1 MSVSMSMLNVN
12 DRMIRSMNDLLL
24 EVVRE
29 CGRLYNFD
37 AEEAMLKINLLGGN
51 KVINNKKSEK
61 VVKENKLLFP
71 LPYNGERVV
80 ENCSALKKCEGLY
93 TQCCVIK
100 VSGKEYCKQC
110 DSQCVKNGGKA
121 VYGSIEDRQAV
132 GIMEYCDPKGVKV
145 VSFKKV
151 MKKLKVSR
159 EEVLA
164 EASRIGVTILEVHL
178 EEEESDDSKKKGRPK
193 KVSKVLEIDGDDTSD
208 LFAELV
214 ANADPSDEEEEVEV
228 EVEEEEKPKWDWNEC
243 GRNDVPWGDE
253 VMISAD
259 NESKVVEKEMTKQEK
274 AAKLAQDKAAK
285 IVQDKLDK
293 EAKLEQ
299 DKQDKAAK
307 ALKLEEEKAAKALKL
322 EEEKAAKALK
332 LEDEKKAKAE
342 KALKLEEEKAAKAL
356 KLEDEKKAKALKL
369 EEDKKAKAPK
379 VAVAVAKE
387 EKAKASSKEEKP
399 DDENKNVV
407 KRFEFEGNK
416 YLKSPKTGIVYNL
429 DQDEVGKWDEVKKI
443 IIFNEVD
450 SDSEEEEE
458 EYEA

>member
-1 MSVSMSMLNVN
+1 MLV
-12 DRMIRSMNDLLL
+12 

-37 AEEAMLKINLLGGN
+37 AEEAMLKINLVGGDKVINNKVINN

-71 LPYNGERVV
+71 LPYDGERVL

-121 VYGSIEDRQAV
+121 VYGRIEDRQAV
-132 GIMEYCDPKGVKV
+132 GVMEYCDPKGVKV

-151 MKKLKVSR
+151 MKKLKLSR
-159 EEVLA
+159 EDVLA
-164 EASRIGVTILEVHL
+164 EALRIGVTILEVHL

-193 KVSKVLEIDGDDTSD
+193 KVPKVLEIDGDDTSD
-208 LFAELV
+208 IFAELV
-214 ANADPSDEEEEVEV
+214 ANADSLEEEVEV
-228 EVEEEEKPKWDWNEC
+228 EVEEEEKPKWDWDEC
-243 GRNDVPWGDE
+243 GKNNVPWGDE
-253 VMISAD
+253 VMKSAD

-274 AAKLAQDKAAK
+274 AAKLAQDKLDKAAK
-285 IVQDKLDK
+285 IEQDKLDK
-293 EAKLEQ
+293 AAKIEQ
-299 DKQDKAAK
+299 DKQ
-307 ALKLEEEKAAKALKL
+307 EKAAKALKL

-356 KLEDEKKAKALKL
+356 KLEEEKAAKALKLEEEKAAKALKLEEDKKAKALKL

-387 EKAKASSKEEKP
+387 EKAKAKP
-399 DDENKNVV
+399 ADENKDVV
-407 KRFEFEGNK
+407 KRIEFEGKK
-416 YLKSPKTGIVYNL
+416 YLKSQKTGIVYNL
-429 DQDEVGKWDEVKKI
+429 NEDIIGKYDEVKKI
-443 IIFNEVD
+443 IIFNEVE

>member
-1 MSVSMSMLNVN
+1 MSLSMSMLNVN

-214 ANADPSDEEEEVEV
+214 ANADPSDEEVEVEV

-299 DKQDKAAK
+299 DKQD
-307 ALKLEEEKAAKALKL
+307 KAAKALKL

>member
-1 MSVSMSMLNVN
+1 MLV
-12 DRMIRSMNDLLL
+12 

-37 AEEAMLKINLLGGN
+37 AEEAMLKINLVGGDKVINNKVINN

-71 LPYNGERVV
+71 LPYDGERVL

-121 VYGSIEDRQAV
+121 VYGRIEDRQAV
-132 GIMEYCDPKGVKV
+132 GVMEYCDPKGVKV

-151 MKKLKVSR
+151 MKKLKLSR
-159 EEVLA
+159 EDVLA
-164 EASRIGVTILEVHL
+164 EALRIGVTILEVHL

-193 KVSKVLEIDGDDTSD
+193 KVPKVLEIDGDDTSD
-208 LFAELV
+208 IFAELV
-214 ANADPSDEEEEVEV
+214 ANADSLEEEVEV
-228 EVEEEEKPKWDWNEC
+228 EVEEEEKPKWDWDEC
-243 GRNDVPWGDE
+243 GKNNVPWGDE
-253 VMISAD
+253 VMKSAD

-274 AAKLAQDKAAK
+274 AAKLAQDKLDKAAK
-285 IVQDKLDK
+285 IEQDKLDK
-293 EAKLEQ
+293 AAKIEQ
-299 DKQDKAAK
+299 DKQEKAAK

-332 LEDEKKAKAE
+332 LE
-342 KALKLEEEKAAKAL
+342 
-356 KLEDEKKAKALKL
+356 EDKKAKALKL

-387 EKAKASSKEEKP
+387 EKAKAKP
-399 DDENKNVV
+399 ADENKDVV
-407 KRFEFEGNK
+407 KRIEFEGKK
-416 YLKSPKTGIVYNL
+416 YLKSQKTGIVYNL
-429 DQDEVGKWDEVKKI
+429 NEDIIGKYDEVKKI
-443 IIFNEVD
+443 IIFNEVE